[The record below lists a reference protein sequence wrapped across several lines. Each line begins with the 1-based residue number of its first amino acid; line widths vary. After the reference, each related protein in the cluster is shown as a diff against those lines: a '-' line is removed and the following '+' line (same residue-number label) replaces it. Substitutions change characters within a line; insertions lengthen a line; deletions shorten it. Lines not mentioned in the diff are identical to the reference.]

1 LITART
7 VLDYGEPVYAVL
19 ATFTGSFPILDP
31 DDVSEALGLVE
42 ALYEMRNV
50 TSSSE

>member
-1 LITART
+1 LITAGT